1 MGDLV
6 NHNWN
11 ISNDLIILLLDYM
24 YMCVCVRARE
34 ILNK

>member
-11 ISNDLIILLLDYM
+11 ISNDLIVLLLDYM
-24 YMCVCVRARE
+24 YVCVRARE
-34 ILNK
+34 RDFK